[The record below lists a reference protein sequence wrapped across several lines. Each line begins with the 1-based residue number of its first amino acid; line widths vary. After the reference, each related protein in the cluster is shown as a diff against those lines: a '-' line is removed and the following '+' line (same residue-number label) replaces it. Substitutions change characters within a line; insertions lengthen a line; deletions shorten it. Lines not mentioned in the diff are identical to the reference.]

1 MVLYLTLILVY
12 HDINI
17 KEYAQFSIQM
27 PTNTK
32 LAFEWKIFKISEF
45 LAYWVIQNLDF

>member
-17 KEYAQFSIQM
+17 KEYSQFSIQM
-27 PTNTK
+27 PTK
-32 LAFEWKIFKISEF
+32 LAFEWKVFKISEF
-45 LAYWVIQNLDF
+45 LAYWVIQNLDC